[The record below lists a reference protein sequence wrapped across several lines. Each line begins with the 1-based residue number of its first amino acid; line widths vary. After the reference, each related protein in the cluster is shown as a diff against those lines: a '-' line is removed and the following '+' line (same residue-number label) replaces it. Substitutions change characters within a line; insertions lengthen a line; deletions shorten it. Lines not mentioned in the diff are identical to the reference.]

1 MLFKPKPR
9 ADHVV
14 PFHLAIRLAV
24 TPPAFVNNPVAYNS
38 LLKIA
43 KSCTT
48 PFIPEP
54 NAVQF
59 VPFHFAIRFTVTPP
73 AVVKSPPTMRLPSKT
88 ITVHTYGPFTPL
100 PNAAKFCASELLKL
114 TKKRSD
120 KIITIKFIFFPKKLL
135 TCFIVPPY
143 ANA

>member
-54 NAVQF
+54 NPVQF

-73 AVVKSPPTMRLPSKT
+73 AVVNSPPTISSPSKT
-88 ITVHTYGPFTPL
+88 ITDQTVPLVPL
-100 PNAAKFCASELLKL
+100 PKAAKFCASELLKL